1 MKVLIADDDPVSR
14 RRLEGALV
22 RLGHEVVAVADGLEA
37 MAALLSPDGARLA
50 ILDWMMPGADGLQVC
65 HAVRQQ
71 ALAYVYIILLTARGG
86 REDMVAGL
94 GAEADDFLTKP
105 FDAMELGARLRSGE
119 RILELQENL
128 LRAQETLRL
137 QATHDPLTG
146 LWNRATILDRLGRE
160 LHRVEREGGALAVMI
175 ADLDHFKPINDTYG
189 HAAGDAVLRQA
200 AERMKSTLRD
210 CDFLGRYGG
219 EEFLFVL
226 PACGPAVAAHAA
238 RRVCGRIAAEPMH
251 TDSSPLAVSVSIG
264 VAAVRGSA
272 CEPAALIKVA
282 DEALYRAK
290 ALGRNRVEAA

>member
-1 MKVLIADDDPVSR
+1 MKILVAEDDPVSR
-14 RRLEGALV
+14 LLLETHLKKW
-22 RLGHEVVAVADGLEA
+22 GHVPVTVADG
-37 MAALLSPDGARLA
+37 AAAWEMMQRKDAPALA

-65 HAVRQQ
+65 HAVRQRTSP
-71 ALAYVYIILLTARGG
+71 YVYLILLTSRGG
-86 REDMVAGL
+86 RDDMVAGL

-105 FDAMELGARLRSGE
+105 FDAMELRARLRSGE

-128 LRAQETLRL
+128 LHAQETLRL

-146 LWNRATILDRLGRE
+146 LWNRATILDQLQREMHRL
-160 LHRVEREGGALAVMI
+160 EREGSALAVMI
-175 ADLDHFKPINDTYG
+175 ADLDHFKHINDTYG
-189 HAAGDAVLRQA
+189 HAAGDAVLQQA
-200 AERMKSTLRD
+200 AGRMRSALRD

-226 PACGPAVAAHAA
+226 PGCSPVAAAHAA
-238 RRVCGRIAAEPMH
+238 RRVCRRTAAEPMH
-251 TDSSPLAVSVSIG
+251 TAASPLAVSISVG

-272 CEPAALIKVA
+272 SEPAALIKTA